1 MNSMH
6 VDLFEEQKIFTS
18 QMCVY
23 MCAEIEYE
31 VMLNMWT
38 HLIKQKWINWDYGTK
53 FSFFPDQF
61 RLLFA
66 ITSSQT
72 ILWKIDQQ
80 PFHSSQSV
88 GA

>member
-38 HLIKQKWINWDYGTK
+38 HLIKQK
-53 FSFFPDQF
+53 
-61 RLLFA
+61 
-66 ITSSQT
+66 
-72 ILWKIDQQ
+72 
-80 PFHSSQSV
+80 
-88 GA
+88 